1 MIIFSGSRIIT
12 SIVHDSE
19 LKVDAYPCVEP
30 GCYSRPINYNA
41 SAVQIAALADLSKEC
56 HQFFRVGHQNYIIIL
71 INNHY
76 NNCLISMIASKPR
89 LNSMVSLV
97 RGGTTEME
105 SHNIFGQ
112 GTTIVS
118 ILASAVSTAPVPK
131 GRRKPKRRDATVTM
145 VTRIHI
151 VTMVN
156 HCFILLILYYLVQ

>member
-1 MIIFSGSRIIT
+1 
-12 SIVHDSE
+12 
-19 LKVDAYPCVEP
+19 
-30 GCYSRPINYNA
+30 
-41 SAVQIAALADLSKEC
+41 
-56 HQFFRVGHQNYIIIL
+56 
-71 INNHY
+71 
-76 NNCLISMIASKPR
+76 MIASKPR
-89 LNSMVSLV
+89 LNSMVSLI

-156 HCFILLILYYLVQ
+156 HCFILLFYIT